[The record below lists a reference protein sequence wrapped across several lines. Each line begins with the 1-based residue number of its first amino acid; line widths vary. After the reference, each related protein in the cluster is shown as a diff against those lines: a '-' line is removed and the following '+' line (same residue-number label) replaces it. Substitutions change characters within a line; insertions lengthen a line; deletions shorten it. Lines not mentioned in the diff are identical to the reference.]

1 MSAKQRLAQL
11 EKARGAGTVTIYTF
25 ISYVD
30 AAPGR
35 VTARPMNAD
44 GQELNFETREAMTA
58 YFEARDD
65 MQLIT
70 VQYVDAEPNK
80 NIGNDVQ
87 KNFTAK
93 DKTE

>member
-1 MSAKQRLAQL
+1 MTTKQRIKQL
-11 EKARGAGTVTIYTF
+11 EKQTGGAGTVTFYSH
-25 ISYVD
+25 ISYAD

-35 VTARPMNAD
+35 VTARPMNGD

-58 YFEARDD
+58 YFEARAD

-70 VQYVDAEPNK
+70 VQYVDAR
-80 NIGNDVQ
+80 DVQ